1 MISVIR
7 DLYHMKKYQDF
18 INMIEQNPEICKKF
32 NCEDWRNYINSL
44 LFCNSLPQV
53 LNILQN
59 SENETWNDEFFLTS
73 ILNKYC
79 KTSNELELQIVYL
92 VFPLYEKFV
101 GKFNFNYRC
110 AFARYNYI
118 LQSKAN
124 TRFLEISQE
133 NLNDFEIL
141 IPTYQRKDIVK
152 MTVLEILSVNPKIKI
167 TVFDNNSED
176 GTYDELSNLTS
187 IYENF
192 NIFKNHKN
200 LGFAYNVYN
209 CIKHSTRKY
218 IHLISDEN
226 PSIIENVLEG
236 IKLMKKK
243 KLGVLSGIYV
253 YNHGK
258 LGTILAQ
265 GKSCECQIKPQ
276 EFFDSSAYFTGLLFD
291 GELLRRYL
299 YAYQPLLE
307 HPGNIYWYIFPTIIA
322 LIFSNGV
329 YFSSNLVRGNVIEGE
344 RFLEKENKNIG
355 GTWGLITK
363 WQQYHMF
370 MSFFDNLKKI
380 EQLNQKELD
389 NIHQMIQGRSG
400 VMMKILFYAAQS
412 EFPLYKDYFLYSEP
426 KEKMTL
432 EKEYKKIQTMFEKI
446 KNDVNILD
454 NDKKILNDLIKKYK
468 TQEYQNDLYFQLG
481 SAIIRNSKSL
491 FGYVRIFFI
500 VSDLIEKY
508 KNKTI
513 AKKDIIFLDNKECF
527 TYELGKLTLKAHN
540 TWYKGGYIKLY
551 FQAKKLKKNFNTQ
564 GK

>member
-1 MISVIR
+1 MLFKIR
-7 DLYHMKKYQDF
+7 ELYNNKKYQDF
-18 INMIEQNPEICKKF
+18 IDTLEKNPEIQKSF
-32 NCEDWRNYINSL
+32 SYEDWRNYVISL
-44 LFCNSLPQV
+44 LFSNNLSRV
-53 LNILQN
+53 LSILQN
-59 SENETWNDEFFLTS
+59 SENEIWNDEFFLTF
-73 ILNKYC
+73 ILNKYY
-79 KTSNELELQIVYL
+79 KTSNELELQIIYL
-92 VFPLYEKFV
+92 VFPLYERFV

-110 AFARYNYI
+110 AFARYNYL

-133 NLNDFEIL
+133 NLNEFEIL

-243 KLGVLSGIYV
+243 NLGVLSGIYV

-258 LGTILAQ
+258 LGIILAQ
-265 GKSCECQIKPQ
+265 GKSYECQIKPQ
-276 EFFDSSAYFTGLLFD
+276 EFFDSSAYFTGLLFN
-291 GELLRRYL
+291 GELLRKYL
-299 YAYQPLLE
+299 YTYQPLLE
-307 HPGNIYWYIFPTIIA
+307 HPGNIYWYIFPTILA
-322 LIFSNGV
+322 LIFSNGM
-329 YFSSNLVRGNVIEGE
+329 YFDFNLIRGNVVEGE
-344 RFLEKENKNIG
+344 RLLEKENKNIG

-370 MSFFDNLKKI
+370 MTFFDNLKKT
-380 EQLNQKELD
+380 EQLKHQEVDSIN
-389 NIHQMIQGRSG
+389 QMIQGRSNA
-400 VMMKILFYAAQS
+400 MMKILYHAAQS
-412 EFPLYKDYFLYSEP
+412 EFPLYKDYFLYFEP
-426 KEKMTL
+426 KEKIAL
-432 EKEYKKIQTMFEKI
+432 EKEYEKMQAMFEKV
-446 KNDVNILD
+446 KNDINALGS
-454 NDKKILNDLIKKYK
+454 DKKILNDLLMKYK
-468 TQEYQNDLYFQLG
+468 MQEYQNDLFFQLG

-491 FGYVRIFFI
+491 FGYIRIFFI
-500 VSDLIEKY
+500 ISDLVEKH
-508 KNKTI
+508 KKEI
-513 AKKDIIFLDNKECF
+513 GVKKDIDFLNNKEYF
-527 TYELGKLTLKAHN
+527 TYKLGELTLKAHSS
-540 TWYKGGYIKLY
+540 WYKGGYIKLY
-551 FQAKKLKKNFNTQ
+551 FQAKKLKKKFN
-564 GK
+564 K

>member
-1 MISVIR
+1 MLFKIR
-7 DLYHMKKYQDF
+7 ELYNNKKYQDF
-18 INMIEQNPEICKKF
+18 IDTLEKNPEIQKSF
-32 NCEDWRNYINSL
+32 SYEDWRNYVISL
-44 LFCNSLPQV
+44 LFSNNLSRV
-53 LNILQN
+53 LSILQN
-59 SENETWNDEFFLTS
+59 SENEIWNDEFFLTF
-73 ILNKYC
+73 ILNKYY
-79 KTSNELELQIVYL
+79 KTSNELELQIIYL
-92 VFPLYEKFV
+92 VFPLYERFV

-110 AFARYNYI
+110 AFARYNYL

-243 KLGVLSGIYV
+243 NLGVLSGIYV

-258 LGTILAQ
+258 LGIILAQ
-265 GKSCECQIKPQ
+265 GKSYECQIKPQ
-276 EFFDSSAYFTGLLFD
+276 EFFDSSAYFTGLLFN
-291 GELLRRYL
+291 GELLRKYL
-299 YAYQPLLE
+299 YTYQPLLE
-307 HPGNIYWYIFPTIIA
+307 HPGNIYWYIFPTILA
-322 LIFSNGV
+322 LIFSNGM
-329 YFSSNLVRGNVIEGE
+329 YFDFNLIRGNVVEGE

-370 MSFFDNLKKI
+370 MTFFDNLKKT
-380 EQLNQKELD
+380 EQLKHQEVDSIN
-389 NIHQMIQGRSG
+389 QMIQGRSNA
-400 VMMKILFYAAQS
+400 MMKILYHAAQS
-412 EFPLYKDYFLYSEP
+412 EFPLYKDYFLYFEP
-426 KEKMTL
+426 KEKIAL
-432 EKEYKKIQTMFEKI
+432 EKEYEKMQAMFEKV
-446 KNDVNILD
+446 KNDINALGS
-454 NDKKILNDLIKKYK
+454 DKKILNDLLMKYK
-468 TQEYQNDLYFQLG
+468 MQEYQNDLFFQLG

-491 FGYVRIFFI
+491 FGYIRIFFI
-500 VSDLIEKY
+500 ISDLVEKH
-508 KNKTI
+508 KKEI
-513 AKKDIIFLDNKECF
+513 GAKKDIDFLNNKEYF
-527 TYELGKLTLKAHN
+527 TYKLGELTLKAHSS
-540 TWYKGGYIKLY
+540 WYKGGYIKLY
-551 FQAKKLKKNFNTQ
+551 FQAKKLKKKFN
-564 GK
+564 K

>member
-1 MISVIR
+1 MLFKIR
-7 DLYHMKKYQDF
+7 ELYNNKKYQDF
-18 INMIEQNPEICKKF
+18 IDTLEKNPEIQKSF
-32 NCEDWRNYINSL
+32 SYEDWRNYVISL
-44 LFCNSLPQV
+44 LFSNNLSRV
-53 LNILQN
+53 LSILQN
-59 SENETWNDEFFLTS
+59 SENEIWNDEFFLTF
-73 ILNKYC
+73 ILNKYY
-79 KTSNELELQIVYL
+79 KTSNELELQIIYL
-92 VFPLYEKFV
+92 VFPLYERFV

-110 AFARYNYI
+110 AFARYNYL

-133 NLNDFEIL
+133 NLNEFEIL

-243 KLGVLSGIYV
+243 NLGVLSGIYV

-258 LGTILAQ
+258 LGIILAQ
-265 GKSCECQIKPQ
+265 GKSYECQIKPQ
-276 EFFDSSAYFTGLLFD
+276 EFFDSSAYFTGLLFN
-291 GELLRRYL
+291 GELLRKYL
-299 YAYQPLLE
+299 YTYQPLLE
-307 HPGNIYWYIFPTIIA
+307 HPGNIYWYIFPTILA
-322 LIFSNGV
+322 LIFSNGM
-329 YFSSNLVRGNVIEGE
+329 YFDFNLIRGNVVEGE

-370 MSFFDNLKKI
+370 MTFFDNLKKT
-380 EQLNQKELD
+380 EQLKHQEVDSIN
-389 NIHQMIQGRSG
+389 QMIQGRSG
-400 VMMKILFYAAQS
+400 AMIKILFHAAQN

-426 KEKMTL
+426 KEKIAL
-432 EKEYKKIQTMFEKI
+432 EKEYEKMQAMFEKV
-446 KNDVNILD
+446 KNDINALSG
-454 NDKKILNDLIKKYK
+454 DKKILNDLLIKYK
-468 TQEYQNDLYFQLG
+468 MQEYQNDLFFQLG

-491 FGYVRIFFI
+491 FGYIRIFFI
-500 VSDLIEKY
+500 ISDLVEKH
-508 KNKTI
+508 KKEI
-513 AKKDIIFLDNKECF
+513 GVKKDIDFLNNKEYF
-527 TYELGKLTLKAHN
+527 TYKLGELTLKAHSS
-540 TWYKGGYIKLY
+540 WYKGGYIKLY
-551 FQAKKLKKNFNTQ
+551 FQAKKLKKKFN
-564 GK
+564 K

>member
-1 MISVIR
+1 MLFKIR
-7 DLYHMKKYQDF
+7 ELYNNKKYQDF
-18 INMIEQNPEICKKF
+18 IDTLEKNPEIQKSF
-32 NCEDWRNYINSL
+32 SYEDWRNYVISL
-44 LFCNSLPQV
+44 LFSNNLSRV
-53 LNILQN
+53 LSILQN
-59 SENETWNDEFFLTS
+59 SENEIWNDEFFLTF
-73 ILNKYC
+73 ILNKYY
-79 KTSNELELQIVYL
+79 KTSNELELQIIYL
-92 VFPLYEKFV
+92 VFPLYERFV

-110 AFARYNYI
+110 AFARYNYL

-133 NLNDFEIL
+133 NLNEFEIL

-243 KLGVLSGIYV
+243 NLGVLSGIYV

-258 LGTILAQ
+258 LGIILAQ
-265 GKSCECQIKPQ
+265 GKSYECQIKPQ
-276 EFFDSSAYFTGLLFD
+276 EFFDSSAYFTGLLFN
-291 GELLRRYL
+291 GELLRKYL
-299 YAYQPLLE
+299 YTYQPLLE
-307 HPGNIYWYIFPTIIA
+307 HPGNIYWYIFPTILA
-322 LIFSNGV
+322 LIFSNGM
-329 YFSSNLVRGNVIEGE
+329 YFDFNLIRGNVVEGE

-370 MSFFDNLKKI
+370 MTFFDNLKKT
-380 EQLNQKELD
+380 EQLKHQEVDSIN
-389 NIHQMIQGRSG
+389 QMIQGRSNA
-400 VMMKILFYAAQS
+400 MMKILYHAAQS
-412 EFPLYKDYFLYSEP
+412 EFPLYKDYFLYFEP
-426 KEKMTL
+426 KEKIAL
-432 EKEYKKIQTMFEKI
+432 EKEYEKMQAMFEKV
-446 KNDVNILD
+446 KNDINALGS
-454 NDKKILNDLIKKYK
+454 DKKILNDLLMKYK
-468 TQEYQNDLYFQLG
+468 MQEYQNDLFFQLG

-491 FGYVRIFFI
+491 FGYIRIFFI
-500 VSDLIEKY
+500 ISDLVEKH
-508 KNKTI
+508 KKEI
-513 AKKDIIFLDNKECF
+513 GVKKDIDFLNNKEYF
-527 TYELGKLTLKAHN
+527 TYKLGELTLKAHSS
-540 TWYKGGYIKLY
+540 WYKGGYIKLY
-551 FQAKKLKKNFNTQ
+551 FQAKKLKKKFN
-564 GK
+564 K

>member
-1 MISVIR
+1 MISVIK

-32 NCEDWRNYINSL
+32 NYEDWRNYINSL
-44 LFCNSLPQV
+44 LFCNSLLQV

-110 AFARYNYI
+110 AFARYNYL

-243 KLGVLSGIYV
+243 NLGVLSGIYV

-258 LGTILAQ
+258 LGIILAQ
-265 GKSCECQIKPQ
+265 GKSYECQIKPQ
-276 EFFDSSAYFTGLLFD
+276 EFFDSSAYFTGLLFN
-291 GELLRRYL
+291 GELLRKYL
-299 YAYQPLLE
+299 YTYQPLLE
-307 HPGNIYWYIFPTIIA
+307 HPGNIYWYIFPTILA
-322 LIFSNGV
+322 LIFSNGM
-329 YFSSNLVRGNVIEGE
+329 YFDFNLIRGNVVEGE

-370 MSFFDNLKKI
+370 MTFFDNLKKT
-380 EQLNQKELD
+380 EQLKHQEVDSIN
-389 NIHQMIQGRSG
+389 QMIQGRSG
-400 VMMKILFYAAQS
+400 AMIKILFHAAQN

-426 KEKMTL
+426 KEKIAL
-432 EKEYKKIQTMFEKI
+432 EKEYEKMQAMFEKV
-446 KNDVNILD
+446 KNDINALSG
-454 NDKKILNDLIKKYK
+454 DKKILNDLLIKYK
-468 TQEYQNDLYFQLG
+468 MQEYQNDLFFQLG

-491 FGYVRIFFI
+491 FGYIRIFFI
-500 VSDLIEKY
+500 ISDLVEKH
-508 KNKTI
+508 KKEI
-513 AKKDIIFLDNKECF
+513 GAKKDIDFLNNKEYF
-527 TYELGKLTLKAHN
+527 TYKLGELTLKAHSS
-540 TWYKGGYIKLY
+540 WYKGGYIKLY
-551 FQAKKLKKNFNTQ
+551 FQAKKLKKKFN
-564 GK
+564 K

>member
-1 MISVIR
+1 MISVIK

-32 NCEDWRNYINSL
+32 NYEDWRNYINSL
-44 LFCNSLPQV
+44 LFCNSLLQV

-110 AFARYNYI
+110 AFARYNYL

-243 KLGVLSGIYV
+243 NLGVLSGIYV

-258 LGTILAQ
+258 LGIILAQ
-265 GKSCECQIKPQ
+265 GKSYECQIKPQ
-276 EFFDSSAYFTGLLFD
+276 EFFDSSAYFTGLLFN
-291 GELLRRYL
+291 GELLRKYL
-299 YAYQPLLE
+299 YTYQPLLE
-307 HPGNIYWYIFPTIIA
+307 HPGNIYWYIFPTILA
-322 LIFSNGV
+322 LIFSNGM
-329 YFSSNLVRGNVIEGE
+329 YFDFNLIRGNVVEGE

-370 MSFFDNLKKI
+370 MTFFDNLKKT
-380 EQLNQKELD
+380 EQLKHQEVDSIN
-389 NIHQMIQGRSG
+389 QMIQGRSNA
-400 VMMKILFYAAQS
+400 MMKILYHAAQS
-412 EFPLYKDYFLYSEP
+412 EFPLYKDYFLYFEP
-426 KEKMTL
+426 KEKIAL
-432 EKEYKKIQTMFEKI
+432 EKEYEKMQAMFEKV
-446 KNDVNILD
+446 KNDINALGS
-454 NDKKILNDLIKKYK
+454 DKKILNDLLMKYK
-468 TQEYQNDLYFQLG
+468 MQEYQNDLFFQLG

-491 FGYVRIFFI
+491 FGYIRIFFI
-500 VSDLIEKY
+500 ISDLVEKH
-508 KNKTI
+508 KKEI
-513 AKKDIIFLDNKECF
+513 GAKKDIDFLNNKEYF
-527 TYELGKLTLKAHN
+527 TYKLGELTLKAHSS
-540 TWYKGGYIKLY
+540 WYKGGYIKLY
-551 FQAKKLKKNFNTQ
+551 FQAKKLKKKFN
-564 GK
+564 K

>member
-1 MISVIR
+1 
-7 DLYHMKKYQDF
+7 
-18 INMIEQNPEICKKF
+18 
-32 NCEDWRNYINSL
+32 
-44 LFCNSLPQV
+44 
-53 LNILQN
+53 
-59 SENETWNDEFFLTS
+59 DEFFLTS

-110 AFARYNYI
+110 AFARYNYL

-243 KLGVLSGIYV
+243 NLGVLSGIYV

-258 LGTILAQ
+258 LGIILAQ
-265 GKSCECQIKPQ
+265 GKSYECQIKPQ
-276 EFFDSSAYFTGLLFD
+276 EFFDSSAYFTGLLFN
-291 GELLRRYL
+291 GELLRKYL
-299 YAYQPLLE
+299 YTYQPLLE
-307 HPGNIYWYIFPTIIA
+307 HPGNIYWYIFPTILA
-322 LIFSNGV
+322 LIFSNGM
-329 YFSSNLVRGNVIEGE
+329 YFDFNLIRGNVVEGE

-370 MSFFDNLKKI
+370 MTFFDNLKKT
-380 EQLNQKELD
+380 EQLKHQEVDSIN
-389 NIHQMIQGRSG
+389 QMIQGRSNA
-400 VMMKILFYAAQS
+400 MMKILYHAAQS
-412 EFPLYKDYFLYSEP
+412 EFPLYKDYFLYFEP
-426 KEKMTL
+426 KEKIAL
-432 EKEYKKIQTMFEKI
+432 EKEYEKMQAMFEKV
-446 KNDVNILD
+446 KNDINALGS
-454 NDKKILNDLIKKYK
+454 DKKILNDLLMKYK
-468 TQEYQNDLYFQLG
+468 MQEYQNDLFFQLG

-491 FGYVRIFFI
+491 FGYIRIFFI
-500 VSDLIEKY
+500 ISDLVEKH
-508 KNKTI
+508 KKEI
-513 AKKDIIFLDNKECF
+513 GAKKDIDFLNNKEYF
-527 TYELGKLTLKAHN
+527 TYKLGELTLKAHSS
-540 TWYKGGYIKLY
+540 WYKGGYIKLY
-551 FQAKKLKKNFNTQ
+551 FQAKKLKKKFN
-564 GK
+564 K